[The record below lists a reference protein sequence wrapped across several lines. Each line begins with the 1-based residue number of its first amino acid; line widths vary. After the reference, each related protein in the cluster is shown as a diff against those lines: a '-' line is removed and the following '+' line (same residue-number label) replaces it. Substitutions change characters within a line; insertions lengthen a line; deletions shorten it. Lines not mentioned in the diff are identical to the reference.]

1 MNTYNHITTSEHI
14 EKATSE
20 LENLFKNIEEFE
32 KENPGKMWGY
42 AGIPGV
48 LKRVRETGIDKIFFV
63 SRDYHG
69 RYEDD
74 DCYFLYWDEVNKEF
88 FDDQWS
94 TRFAAPSYDLYEMP
108 IYFGAAWE
116 EGLIDKE
123 AYLKI
128 QKKMHLESLSKIGF
142 DKEVAQN
149 FNLRVSVNGG
159 RKFKGEGY
167 LVNVEKSSYRYAT
180 PMYRNHCDGYGLST
194 TYTALIW
201 NPIDNTINRANLR
214 YINYTDSEEIM
225 SQYKEWAEG
234 IINRATINDIKSNG
248 NYNLERFDIDID
260 YSFKKFMEEVWTPT
274 HVIGDVL
281 NTAYDPEEEERKKKE
296 SEFRASKMPEII
308 EWVKNNTDKK
318 GEDIIKLAIHIYNKN
333 YGR

>member
-1 MNTYNHITTSEHI
+1 MNTINHIAASEHI
-14 EKATSE
+14 TKATSD

-32 KENPGKMWGY
+32 KANPGKMWGY

-74 DCYFLYWDEVNKEF
+74 DCYFLYWDEVKKEF

-123 AYLKI
+123 AYLKM
-128 QKKMHLESLSKIGF
+128 QKEMRLDSLSKAEF
-142 DKEVAQN
+142 DKEVAVN
-149 FNLRVSVNGG
+149 YNLRVSVDGG

-167 LVNVEKSSYRYAT
+167 LVKVNESSYRYAT
-180 PMYRNHCDGYGLST
+180 PMYRNHAEGYGLST

-214 YINYTDSEEIM
+214 YVNYMDSEEIM
-225 SQYKEWAEG
+225 AQYKEWAER
-234 IINRATINDIKSNG
+234 IIDRATINDIKSNG
-248 NYNLERFDIDID
+248 NYNLERFSLNVD
-260 YSFKKFMEEVWTPT
+260 YSFQKFMDEVWAPA

-281 NTAYDPEEEERKKKE
+281 ITAYDPEEEERKKKE

-318 GEDIIKLAIHIYNKN
+318 GEEIIKLALHIYNKN

>member
-1 MNTYNHITTSEHI
+1 V
-14 EKATSE
+14 K
-20 LENLFKNIEEFE
+20 
-32 KENPGKMWGY
+32 
-42 AGIPGV
+42 
-48 LKRVRETGIDKIFFV
+48 
-63 SRDYHG
+63 
-69 RYEDD
+69 
-74 DCYFLYWDEVNKEF
+74 KEF

-123 AYLKI
+123 AYLKV
-128 QKKMHLESLSKIGF
+128 QKEMHLNSLFKVEF
-142 DKEVAQN
+142 NKEVARD
-149 FNLRVSVNGG
+149 FNLRVSVDGG

-167 LVNVEKSSYRYAT
+167 LVKVNESSYRYAT
-180 PMYRNHCDGYGLST
+180 PMYRNHCEGYGLST

-214 YINYTDSEEIM
+214 YVNYMDAEEIM
-225 SQYKEWAEG
+225 SQYKEWAER
-234 IINRATINDIKSNG
+234 IINHATINDIKSNG
-248 NYNLERFDIDID
+248 NYNLERFDIDVN
-260 YSFKKFMEEVWTPT
+260 YSFKKFMEEVWAPT
-274 HVIGDVL
+274 HEIGNVL

-296 SEFRASKMPEII
+296 SEFRASKMPEIV

-318 GEDIIKLAIHIYNKN
+318 GEEIIKLAIHIYNKN